1 MDRITALPRPRRPQQ
16 IPSHQRHPD
25 RTGGHPGGTDRL
37 NHEVEESHDDLVHHV
52 PGLDPRIQRAGA
64 ESHYGHVELLVELL
78 NGHVRTPNPNDGVE
92 SAFHEIVCNRTASL
106 AAMPEAIA
114 ADWTI
119 RSSCR
124 RLTASDLLRIR
135 RVRIPTADRGAIL
148 TS

>member
-1 MDRITALPRPRRPQQ
+1 
-16 IPSHQRHPD
+16 
-25 RTGGHPGGTDRL
+25 
-37 NHEVEESHDDLVHHV
+37 
-52 PGLDPRIQRAGA
+52 
-64 ESHYGHVELLVELL
+64 VELLVELL